1 LPKKSP
7 FVAEIVA
14 EGDKTVSERKELELR
29 RQHLLEERATLEQ
42 GLGNA
47 AQIKSD
53 MGRFSDIFGVLT
65 PDKKRQALKLLIH
78 RIVVNHMPEG
88 VTKSTAKNGSHGPF
102 RQKNSFS
109 VNLELYVKS
118 KFYNSLRKEAG
129 FFVFHTEMAARAG
142 IRDKILRVSMP
153 FEKGRSSTR
162 RSGRVLRQKRVLF
175 GNLSDPWA
183 VVIRVHSWAKQLRE
197 GRVQSCSEVAKIEGI
212 TRARVSQLW
221 PLSRISKEQA
231 EQSLRERSRREIS
244 LRALIRFARNTG
256 VKLADSGGGD
266 GLEGN

>member
-1 LPKKSP
+1 
-7 FVAEIVA
+7 
-14 EGDKTVSERKELELR
+14 
-29 RQHLLEERATLEQ
+29 
-42 GLGNA
+42 
-47 AQIKSD
+47 
-53 MGRFSDIFGVLT
+53 
-65 PDKKRQALKLLIH
+65 
-78 RIVVNHMPEG
+78 
-88 VTKSTAKNGSHGPF
+88 
-102 RQKNSFS
+102 
-109 VNLELYVKS
+109 
-118 KFYNSLRKEAG
+118 
-129 FFVFHTEMAARAG
+129 MAARAG
-142 IRDKILRVSMP
+142 IREKILRVSMP

>member
-1 LPKKSP
+1 MNQSSLNNTSEL
-7 FVAEIVA
+7 VDIV
-14 EGDKTVSERKELELR
+14 
-29 RQHLLEERATLEQ
+29 
-42 GLGNA
+42 
-47 AQIKSD
+47 
-53 MGRFSDIFGVLT
+53 
-65 PDKKRQALKLLIH
+65 
-78 RIVVNHMPEG
+78 
-88 VTKSTAKNGSHGPF
+88 F
-102 RQKNSFS
+102 RS
-109 VNLELYVKS
+109 
-118 KFYNSLRKEAG
+118 
-129 FFVFHTEMAARAG
+129 EMAARAG

-221 PLSRISKEQA
+221 PLSRVSKEQA